1 MAEDLIKTAID
12 PYYERPTDEEGK
24 VRENGFYEIYKS
36 TGRSTTCTAMPAP
49 TTGMDTGM
57 DGIVALEGEPR
68 TVQIRTDSKYVID
81 GVCWW

>member
-1 MAEDLIKTAID
+1 LLEPLAEDLIKTAID

-57 DGIVALEGEPR
+57 DGIVALEGVE
-68 TVQIRTDSKYVID
+68 DNGASNEGKSNKK
-81 GVCWW
+81 